1 MKRRLA
7 TGLAIRLAV
16 LLAAG
21 PAISAEQTVRPDG
34 SGDRPTIQAALD
46 AAADGDLIRL
56 APGVY
61 GGPGNL
67 DLDFRGKAVTLLGDE
82 EAPETC
88 VLDLGT
94 APAGT
99 AGRAFFF
106 HTFETRASQV
116 RGLAMIRGDVPAH
129 PESQGLGGAVLCLG
143 ASPTFAACLFRENW
157 ALNGGAVAIQNGAP
171 LFRDCR
177 FQQNSAEIGGAV
189 FSNPGDPG
197 FSGSTFAGNT
207 AARGGGLSAMGGTVK
222 VSGCVFYANS
232 ATQGGAVAADRSAI
246 LILESS
252 LLDNNFAS
260 FGGAVFVQSAAV
272 EVRRSTLAWNSA
284 GSGGGIHLG
293 AGAQASLRHT
303 LITGGVRGAAFGAEG
318 SATLDVACSLVWG
331 NAGGDWT
338 GPAAHLAATAGNLEL
353 DPQLQDPDARDFRP
367 RPGSPCPIQECGAI
381 GAFR

>member
-1 MKRRLA
+1 MRRGLA
-7 TGLAIRLAV
+7 LGLAIRLGVWLAV
-16 LLAAG
+16 GSAVAAE
-21 PAISAEQTVRPDG
+21 PAVRPDG
-34 SGDRPTIQAALD
+34 SGNHPTIQAALD
-46 AAADGDLIRL
+46 AAADGDVIRL
-56 APGVY
+56 APGIY

-82 EAPETC
+82 AAPETC
-88 VLDLGT
+88 ILDLGT

-99 AGRAFFF
+99 AGRALFF
-106 HTFETRASQV
+106 HTFETRDSQI
-116 RGLAMIRGDVPAH
+116 RGLALIGGDVPAH

-143 ASPTFAACLFRENW
+143 ASPTFVACLFRGNW

-189 FSNPGDPG
+189 FSNPGDPE
-197 FSGSTFAGNT
+197 FSGCTFAGNT
-207 AARGGGLSAMGGTVK
+207 AARGGGLSGMGGTVRIA
-222 VSGCVFYANS
+222 GCVFYANS
-232 ATQGGAVAADRSAI
+232 ATQGGAVAADRNAI
-246 LILESS
+246 LILDSS

-260 FGGAVFVQSAAV
+260 FGGAVFVQAAGV
-272 EVRRSTLAWNSA
+272 EVRQSTLAWNSA
-284 GSGGGIHLG
+284 GSGGGLHLG
-293 AGAQASLRHT
+293 AGAQARLRQT

-318 SATLDVACSLVWG
+318 SATLDVACCLVWG

-338 GPAAHLAATAGNLEL
+338 GPAAHLAATAGNLEQ
-353 DPQLQDPDARDFRP
+353 DPQLQDPGARDFRP